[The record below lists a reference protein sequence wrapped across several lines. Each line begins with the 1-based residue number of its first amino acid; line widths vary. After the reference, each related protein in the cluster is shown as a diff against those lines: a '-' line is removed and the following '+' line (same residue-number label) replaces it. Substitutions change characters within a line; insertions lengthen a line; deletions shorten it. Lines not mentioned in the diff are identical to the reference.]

1 MKLLKYRKVYLAT
14 PLQSSFCLTTTS
26 PNAGIPTWH
35 AVLFKAEETPH
46 AFTDDFAF
54 HMTFR
59 ATALIHVPD
68 LIDVTRTWL
77 STLSHHVVESRI
89 HGIKVGTLVDAYT
102 PERWHSVREKN
113 TSPRH
118 LNVRMLVLG
127 AATLNCMKAE
137 HGTCLRFSS
146 VKIRPMEINVK
157 AFSGL
162 LQVCKA
168 FIWIVV
174 ELLVVGYMNS
184 SGEHADWSSPTS
196 MV

>member
-1 MKLLKYRKVYLAT
+1 MPAFQRDMLSCPKPKKLHMLLLTTLRFTWRSAPPHWYMSLIWLMSPELGFRRCPTTLLKAGFTASKLGPWLMLTPPIVDIQSRK
-14 PLQSSFCLTTTS
+14 
-26 PNAGIPTWH
+26 
-35 AVLFKAEETPH
+35 
-46 AFTDDFAF
+46 
-54 HMTFR
+54 
-59 ATALIHVPD
+59 
-68 LIDVTRTWL
+68 
-77 STLSHHVVESRI
+77 
-89 HGIKVGTLVDAYT
+89 
-102 PERWHSVREKN
+102 KN

-137 HGTCLRFSS
+137 HETCLRFSS
-146 VKIRPMEINVK
+146 AKIRPMQINVK
-157 AFSGL
+157 ALSGL
-162 LQVCKA
+162 LQVFKA